1 MQTLIH
7 TRHGRQIFFYSSR
20 ARGAPQE
27 RDIRAI
33 PRRGRKIPPGDVTW
47 RDLESRANRRSSSNH
62 FLPRNPQTNPRRR
75 PSRFR
80 ETLKDNRKAAGA
92 ALCTARRRLLATR
105 RHTHANARKTVWISP
120 RSPAHAPGR
129 APREARLDLPP
140 AREVPPRDRYNPPPF
155 RPGRPLALLPPGHG
169 AHERRPRERPRGE
182 RRRHHRPRSR
192 DARRDPRRHG
202 KVRRLR
208 RRSRLGEVRVR
219 SVPVVPNRPR
229 RPLHPNSSPSSPIAD

>member
-1 MQTLIH
+1 MRIPVLATVVK
-7 TRHGRQIFFYSSR
+7 IF
-20 ARGAPQE
+20 
-27 RDIRAI
+27 I
-33 PRRGRKIPPGDVTW
+33 PRERAARRRRGISAPFRGEEDSARESTW

-62 FLPRNPQTNPRRR
+62 FLPRNRANE
-75 PSRFR
+75 SASASFRFR
-80 ETLKDNRKAAGA
+80 DTRKITEKAAGA

-105 RHTHANARKTVWISP
+105 RHTHANARKTVWISSRP
-120 RSPAHAPGR
+120 PAHAPGR